1 MSRGEANGQMG
12 RQIMRDKVVIV
23 TGGFGILGRA
33 VGEAA
38 VGAGCSVALVDRGS
52 AAGIEKNDRLMTFG
66 EVDLTDFTTTARAFE
81 TVAARFGRID
91 GLANVAGGFRWQTVE
106 GGDLEAWFEL
116 FKMNLMTAV
125 SATKAA
131 LPFLRASHGAVVN
144 ISAAPARKAGAGM
157 GAYAASKA
165 GVLKLTESIA
175 EELKEAGVRVNAIL
189 PTIIDTPR
197 NRADMPKAD
206 YSKWVAPAELA
217 KAILFLLSDEASAI
231 TGAELLVAG
240 KS

>member
-1 MSRGEANGQMG
+1 
-12 RQIMRDKVVIV
+12 MRDKVVIV

-38 VGAGCSVALVDRGS
+38 LAAGCSVALVDRGS
-52 AAGIEKNDRLMTFG
+52 TPGIARNDRLLLLE

-91 GLANVAGGFRWQTVE
+91 GLANVAGGFRWQTLE
-106 GGDLEAWFEL
+106 GGDLDTWSEL
-116 FKMNLMTAV
+116 FRMNLLTAV
-125 SATKAA
+125 TATKAA

-144 ISAAPARKAGAGM
+144 ISAAPAKKAGAGM

-165 GVLKLTESIA
+165 GVLRFTESIA
-175 EELKEAGVRVNAIL
+175 DELKEVGVRVNAIL

-206 YSKWVAPAELA
+206 FSKWVAPDRLA
-217 KAILFLLSDEASAI
+217 KAILFLLSDDAAAI